1 MKKKKAQFGILS
13 IIFGVVVFLILW
25 ALFFAGWL
33 NTWAEQMI
41 IINNLTGIEAFL
53 VSYINLWVGI
63 GVIIGTFILAYFG
76 GK

>member
-1 MKKKKAQFGILS
+1 MKQKKAQFGILS

-41 IINNLTGIEAFL
+41 LINNLTGIEAFL

-63 GVIIGTFILAYFG
+63 GVMIGTFILAYFG